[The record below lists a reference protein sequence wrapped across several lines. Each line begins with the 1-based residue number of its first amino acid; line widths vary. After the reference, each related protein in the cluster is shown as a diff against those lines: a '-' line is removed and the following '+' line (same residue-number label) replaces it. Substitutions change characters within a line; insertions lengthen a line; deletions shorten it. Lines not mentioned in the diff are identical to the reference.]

1 MVREVRVVY
10 RKQDGSL
17 HWHMT
22 TQWLGE
28 DEHGI
33 WTGAARP
40 TLMRKGDGPLV
51 TLEYASVM
59 LFPRNA
65 WWTAAFND
73 VPASTE
79 IYCDITTPVSWPSAG
94 EVTMIDLDLD
104 VSRRRTGEV
113 ELWDQDEFASH
124 QIKYGYPADVIAE
137 AERAA
142 QWLRTALTE
151 NDEPFAAAYRSYLAM
166 ITDAG
171 NGELSA

>member
-1 MVREVRVVY
+1 
-10 RKQDGSL
+10 
-17 HWHMT
+17 
-22 TQWLGE
+22 
-28 DEHGI
+28 
-33 WTGAARP
+33 
-40 TLMRKGDGPLV
+40 
-51 TLEYASVM
+51 
-59 LFPRNA
+59 
-65 WWTAAFND
+65 
-73 VPASTE
+73 
-79 IYCDITTPVSWPSAG
+79 
-94 EVTMIDLDLD
+94 MIDLDLD

-113 ELWDQDEFASH
+113 ELWDEDEFASH